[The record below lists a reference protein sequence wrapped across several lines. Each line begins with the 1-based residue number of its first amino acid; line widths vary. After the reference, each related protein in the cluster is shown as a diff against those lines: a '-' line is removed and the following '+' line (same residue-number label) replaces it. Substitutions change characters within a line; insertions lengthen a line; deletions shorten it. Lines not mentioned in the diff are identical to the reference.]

1 MLKNIQINFCTNL
14 KYMEKLGNGA
24 YQPSIY
30 NEISPKHAKSKNDMI
45 LRVSNTKFLIFGFP
59 CVAKNIN
66 DD

>member
-1 MLKNIQINFCTNL
+1 
-14 KYMEKLGNGA
+14 MEKLGNGA